1 MANERATESLVR
13 RHFEAHDGVMLEE
26 QQSASP
32 RIQKLLKGAS
42 KSGAGR
48 GYPDFIVQLS
58 DAPDLLIVIECKA
71 SHRMHESESHAR
83 PADYAVDGALLYAD
97 YLRKEFD
104 VLAIGVSGSG
114 KSVRVSHYLH
124 LNSVPSPKPVFGDKL
139 LPPADYGAG
148 YRNDPEKYRQDYDAL
163 ETYIRQLNTTLH
175 TLKVSESNRSL
186 LVSAVL
192 IALERPAF
200 AQGFAF
206 EDDPKR
212 LAKLLVESALGNLE
226 QAGVDGRR
234 LEMLRQEIGFL
245 PMAPVLTSK
254 PNALKEIVQG
264 VNEEINSFVKTHK
277 YRDVLGSIYVEF
289 LRYANSDKGLGIVL
303 TPPHITELFADLADV
318 NAESIVYDNCAG
330 TGGFLISAMK
340 RMIEDAKGN
349 KRVERRIKQSQLFGV
364 ELQPNIFAL
373 AVANMHVHQ
382 DGKSN
387 IEPGDCFDEDIVR
400 RMRKRKP
407 TVGLLNPPYKADKK
421 QDTDELRFVLN
432 NLDCLVQGGRCIA
445 LVPMQCA
452 LSTQRAVVEQKEQLM
467 RKHTLDAVLSLP
479 NELFFNSNVGVVSC
493 AMVFTAHRAHPQNKE
508 VFLGYFKDDGFQKR
522 KIGGRYDAHGHWED
536 IKEKWIT
543 HAVNHTEKAGL
554 CVNAPLSPT
563 DEWAAEAYMDT
574 DYAILTKAMFEDTLH
589 AYTTY
594 LFGSRLL
601 NQVSD
606 AAAANGRAVLDVSKW
621 RRFPIV
627 SLFSVRG
634 SKTTP
639 PREVAALPPGDHPYV
654 TTQATNNGVAGFYDH
669 HTEDGGVLTI
679 DSAVMGYCAY
689 QARPFSASDHVE
701 VLAPKFRMSPLV
713 ALFLVTLLNVEQYR
727 YNYGR
732 KCSQKRLCHTSIA
745 LPATPNDTPNW
756 HWMERFM
763 QTLPYSA
770 NLQ

>member
-1 MANERATESLVR
+1 MANERATEGLVR
-13 RHFEAHDGVMLEE
+13 RHFEAFDGVVLEE
-26 QQSASP
+26 QQSASAK
-32 RIQKLLKGAS
+32 IKKLLKGAS
-42 KSGAGR
+42 KSGVGR

-58 DAPDLLIVIECKA
+58 DAPGLLIVIECKA
-71 SHRMHESESHAR
+71 SAGMHESEPRDR
-83 PADYAVDGALLYAD
+83 PAGYAVDGALLYAD

-114 KSVRVSHYLH
+114 KRVRVSHYLH
-124 LNSVPSPKPVFGDKL
+124 LKLATSPKPVFGDEL
-139 LPPADYGAG
+139 LPPADYVAG
-148 YRNDPEKYRQDYDAL
+148 YRKDPEKYRQDYDAL
-163 ETYIRQLNTTLH
+163 EIYIRQLNTTLH

-200 AQGFAF
+200 ASGFAA
-206 EDDPKR
+206 EDDPKE
-212 LAKLLVESALGNLE
+212 LAKFIVESVLGNLE
-226 QAGVDGRR
+226 RAGVDGRR
-234 LEMLRQEIGFL
+234 LDRLRQEIGFL

-264 VNEEINSFVKTHK
+264 IDDEINSFVKTHK

-303 TPPHITELFADLADV
+303 TPPHMTELFADLAAV

-349 KRVERRIKQSQLFGV
+349 QRIEQRIKQSQLFGV
-364 ELQPNIFAL
+364 ELQPSIFAL
-373 AVANMHVHQ
+373 AVSNMHVHQ

-387 IEPGDCFDEDIVR
+387 IEPGDCFSEEIGR
-400 RMRKRKP
+400 KMRKRKP
-407 TVGLLNPPYKADKK
+407 TVGLLNPPYKADKR
-421 QDTDELRFVLN
+421 QDTEELRFVLN

-452 LSTQRAVVEQKEQLM
+452 LSTQRAVVDLKEQLM
-467 RKHTLDAVLSLP
+467 REHTLEAVLSLP

-493 AMVFTAHRAHPQNKE
+493 AMVFTAHRAHPRNKE
-508 VFLGYFKDDGFQKR
+508 VFLGYFKDDGFEKR
-522 KIGGRYDAHGHWED
+522 RVGGRCDVHGRWAE
-536 IKEKWIT
+536 IKETWLS
-543 HAVNHTEKAGL
+543 HVVNHRSRPGL
-554 CVNAPLSPT
+554 CVNATLSPT
-563 DEWAAEAYMDT
+563 DEWTAEAYMET
-574 DYAILTKAMFEDTLH
+574 DYSALTTAMFEDTLH
-589 AYTTY
+589 AYATY

-601 NQVSD
+601 NQVTS
-606 AAAANGRAVLDVSKW
+606 AAATSGRARLDVGKW
-621 RRFPIV
+621 RPFSIV
-627 SLFSVRG
+627 SLFDVRG

-639 PREVAALPPGDHPYV
+639 PRDLATLPPGDHPYV

-669 HTEDGGVLTI
+669 RTEDGGVLAI
-679 DSAVMGYCAY
+679 DSAVMGYCSY

-701 VLAPKFRMSPLV
+701 VLAPKFPMSALV

-732 KCSQKRLCHTSIA
+732 KCSQKRLRGTSIR
-745 LPATPNDTPNW
+745 LPATPGGDPDW
-756 HWMERFM
+756 RWMERFM
-763 QTLPYSA
+763 ARLPHSA
-770 NLQ
+770 NVS

>member
-1 MANERATESLVR
+1 MR
-13 RHFEAHDGVMLEE
+13 RHFEAFDGVALEE

-32 RIQKLLKGAS
+32 KIQKLLKRAS
-42 KSGAGR
+42 KSGAGP
-48 GYPDFIVQLS
+48 GYPDFILQLS
-58 DAPDLLIVIECKA
+58 AAPDLLIVIECKA
-71 SHRMHESESHAR
+71 SPRMHESESRAR

-114 KSVRVSHYLH
+114 KSVRISHYLH
-124 LNSVPSPKPVFGDKL
+124 LKSAPSPKPAFGEEL
-139 LPPADYGAG
+139 LPPANYVAG
-148 YRNDPEKYRQDYDAL
+148 YTKDPEKYRQDYDAL
-163 ETYIRQLNTTLH
+163 EIYIRQLNTKLH
-175 TLKVSESNRSL
+175 TLKVSERDRSL

-200 AQGFAF
+200 ARGFAA
-206 EDDPKR
+206 ENDPKE
-212 LAKLLVESALGNLE
+212 LAKFLVESVLGNLE

-234 LEMLRQEIGFL
+234 LDMLRQEIGFL

-254 PNALKEIVQG
+254 QSALKEVIQG
-264 VNEEINSFVKTHK
+264 IDDEINSFVKTHQ

-303 TPPHITELFADLADV
+303 TPPHITELFADLAAV
-318 NAESIVYDNCAG
+318 NADSIVYDNCAG

-349 KRVERRIKQSQLFGV
+349 QRVERRIKKSQLFGV
-364 ELQPNIFAL
+364 ELQPSIFAL

-387 IEPGDCFDEDIVR
+387 IEPGDCFNEEVVR
-400 RMRKRKP
+400 KMRRRKP

-421 QDTDELRFVLN
+421 QDTEELGFVLN
-432 NLDCLVQGGRCIA
+432 NLDCLVQGGRCVA

-467 RKHTLDAVLSLP
+467 RKHTLEAVLSLP

-493 AMVFTAHRAHPQNKE
+493 AMVFTAHRAHPQSKE
-508 VFLGYFKDDGFQKR
+508 VFLGYFKDDGFEKR
-522 KIGGRYDAHGHWED
+522 KTGGRYDVNGRWAEV
-536 IKEKWIT
+536 KEKWLA
-543 HAVNHTEKAGL
+543 HAVNGTQRAGL
-554 CVNAPLSPT
+554 CVNATLSPT

-574 DYAILTKAMFEDTLH
+574 DYSVLTKAMFEDTLH
-589 AYTTY
+589 AYATY

-601 NQVSD
+601 DQVSS
-606 AAAANGRAVLDVSKW
+606 AAATTGRPVLDVGKW
-621 RRFPIV
+621 QRFPIV
-627 SLFSVRG
+627 GLFSVHG

-639 PREVAALPPGDHPYV
+639 PRELATLPQGKYPYV
-654 TTQATNNGVAGFYDH
+654 TTQATDNGVAGFYDH
-669 HTEDGGVLTI
+669 YTEDGGVLTI
-679 DSAVMGYCAY
+679 DSAVMGYCSY
-689 QARPFSASDHVE
+689 QAQPFSASDHVE
-701 VLAPKFRMSPLV
+701 VLAPKFPMSASA

-732 KCSQKRLCHTSIA
+732 KCSQKRLRRTSVL
-745 LPATPNDTPNW
+745 LPTTSGGAPDW
-756 HWMERFM
+756 RWMERFM
-763 QTLPYSA
+763 QKLPYSS
-770 NLQ
+770 NL

>member
-1 MANERATESLVR
+1 MR
-13 RHFEAHDGVMLEE
+13 RHFEAFDGVVLEE

-32 RIQKLLKGAS
+32 KIRKLLKSAS

-48 GYPDFIVQLS
+48 GYPDFIVQLNA
-58 DAPDLLIVIECKA
+58 APALLIVIECKA
-71 SHRMHESESHAR
+71 SPRLHESKSRDR

-114 KSVRVSHYLH
+114 ESVRVSHYLH
-124 LNSVPSPKPVFGDKL
+124 LKSASSPKPAFGEEL
-139 LPPADYGAG
+139 LPPANYVAG
-148 YRNDPEKYRQDYDAL
+148 YTNDPEKYRQDYDAL
-163 ETYIRQLNTTLH
+163 EKYIRQLNTKLH
-175 TLKVSESNRSL
+175 TLKVSERDRSL

-200 AQGFAF
+200 ARGFAA
-206 EDDPKR
+206 EEDPKE
-212 LAKLLVESALGNLE
+212 LAKFLVDSVLGNLE

-234 LEMLRQEIGFL
+234 LDMLRQEIGFL

-254 PNALKEIVQG
+254 QSALKEIVQG
-264 VNEEINSFVKTHK
+264 IDDEINSFVKTHQ

-303 TPPHITELFADLADV
+303 TPPHITELFADLAAV
-318 NAESIVYDNCAG
+318 NASSIVYDNCAG

-349 KRVERRIKQSQLFGV
+349 QCIERGIKKSQLFGV
-364 ELQPNIFAL
+364 ELQPSIFAL
-373 AVANMHVHQ
+373 AVSNMHVHQ

-387 IEPGDCFDEDIVR
+387 IEPGDCFNEEIVR
-400 RMRKRKP
+400 KMRKRKP

-421 QDTDELRFVLN
+421 QDTEELSFVLN
-432 NLDCLVQGGRCIA
+432 NLDCLVQGGRCVA

-452 LSTQRAVVEQKEQLM
+452 LSTQRAVVEQKERLM
-467 RKHTLDAVLSLP
+467 RKHTLEAVLSLP

-493 AMVFTAHRAHPQNKE
+493 AMVFTAHRAHPQSKE
-508 VFLGYFKDDGFQKR
+508 VFLGYFKDDGFEKR
-522 KIGGRYDAHGHWED
+522 KIGGRYDVNGRWEQV
-536 IKEKWIT
+536 KEKWLA
-543 HAVNHTEKAGL
+543 HAVNHTQRAGL
-554 CVNAPLSPT
+554 CVNATLSPT

-574 DYAILTKAMFEDTLH
+574 DYSVLTNAMFEDTLH
-589 AYTTY
+589 AYATY

-601 NQVSD
+601 DRVSS
-606 AAAANGRAVLDVSKW
+606 AAATQGRPVLDVGKW
-621 RRFPIV
+621 QRFPIV
-627 SLFSVRG
+627 DLFSVQG

-639 PREVAALPPGDHPYV
+639 PRELATLPPGNYPYV

-669 HTEDGGVLTI
+669 YTEDGGVLTI
-679 DSAVMGYCAY
+679 DSAVMGYCSY
-689 QARPFSASDHVE
+689 QAQPFSASDHVE
-701 VLAPKFRMSPLV
+701 VLAPKFSMSGSV

-732 KCSQKRLCHTSIA
+732 KCSQRRLRRTSVL
-745 LPATPNDTPNW
+745 LPTTSGGTPDW
-756 HWMERFM
+756 HWMERFIRK
-763 QTLPYSA
+763 LPYSS
-770 NLQ
+770 NL

>member
-1 MANERATESLVR
+1 MANERATESFVR
-13 RHFEAHDGVMLEE
+13 RRFEARDGVVLEE

-42 KSGAGR
+42 KSGVGR

-124 LNSVPSPKPVFGDKL
+124 LKSAPSPKPAFGDEL
-139 LPPADYGAG
+139 LPPADYVAG

-163 ETYIRQLNTTLH
+163 ETYVRQLNITLH

-200 AQGFAF
+200 AHGFAA

-212 LAKLLVESALGNLE
+212 LAKFLVESALGNLE

-245 PMAPVLTSK
+245 PMAPVLTSRH
-254 PNALKEIVQG
+254 NALKEIVQG
-264 VNEEINSFVKTHK
+264 IDEEINSFVKTHK

-400 RMRKRKP
+400 KMRERKP

-432 NLDCLVQGGRCIA
+432 NLDCLVQGGCCIA

-508 VFLGYFKDDGFQKR
+508 VFLGYFKDDGFEKR

-574 DYAILTKAMFEDTLH
+574 DYAILTRAMFEDTLH

-601 NQVSD
+601 NRVSD
-606 AAAANGRAVLDVSKW
+606 AAAANGQAVLDVSKW

-627 SLFSVRG
+627 SLFTVRG

-669 HTEDGGVLTI
+669 YTEDGGVLTI
-679 DSAVMGYCAY
+679 DSAVMGYCSY

-701 VLAPKFRMSPLV
+701 VLAPKFRMSPLA

-732 KCSQKRLCHTSIA
+732 KCSQKRLRHTSIA

-756 HWMERFM
+756 RWMERFM

>member
-1 MANERATESLVR
+1 MR
-13 RHFEAHDGVMLEE
+13 RHFEAFDGVALEE

-32 RIQKLLKGAS
+32 KIQKLLKRAS
-42 KSGAGR
+42 KSGAGP
-48 GYPDFIVQLS
+48 GYPDFILQLS
-58 DAPDLLIVIECKA
+58 AAPDLLIVIECKA
-71 SHRMHESESHAR
+71 SPRMHESESRAR

-114 KSVRVSHYLH
+114 KSVRISHYLH
-124 LNSVPSPKPVFGDKL
+124 LKSAPSPKPAFGEEL
-139 LPPADYGAG
+139 LPPANYVAG
-148 YRNDPEKYRQDYDAL
+148 YTKDPEKYRQDYDAL
-163 ETYIRQLNTTLH
+163 EIYIRQLNTKLH
-175 TLKVSESNRSL
+175 TLKVSERDRSL

-200 AQGFAF
+200 ARGFAA
-206 EDDPKR
+206 ENDPKE
-212 LAKLLVESALGNLE
+212 LAKFLVESVLGNLE

-234 LEMLRQEIGFL
+234 LDMLRQEIGFL

-254 PNALKEIVQG
+254 QSALKEVIQG
-264 VNEEINSFVKTHK
+264 IDDEINSFVKTHQ

-303 TPPHITELFADLADV
+303 TPPHITELFADLAAV
-318 NAESIVYDNCAG
+318 NADSIVYDNCAG

-349 KRVERRIKQSQLFGV
+349 QRVERRIKKSQLFGV
-364 ELQPNIFAL
+364 ELQPSIFAL

-387 IEPGDCFDEDIVR
+387 IEPGDCFNEEVVR
-400 RMRKRKP
+400 KMRRRKP

-421 QDTDELRFVLN
+421 QDTEELGFVLN
-432 NLDCLVQGGRCIA
+432 NLDCLVQGGRCVA

-467 RKHTLDAVLSLP
+467 RKHTLEAVLSLP

-493 AMVFTAHRAHPQNKE
+493 AMVFTAHRAHPQCKE
-508 VFLGYFKDDGFQKR
+508 VFLGYFKDDGFEKR
-522 KIGGRYDAHGHWED
+522 KTGGRYDVNGRWAEV
-536 IKEKWIT
+536 KEKWLA
-543 HAVNHTEKAGL
+543 HAVNRTQRAGL
-554 CVNAPLSPT
+554 CVNATLSPT

-574 DYAILTKAMFEDTLH
+574 DYSVLTKAMFEDTLH
-589 AYTTY
+589 AYATY

-601 NQVSD
+601 DQVSS
-606 AAAANGRAVLDVSKW
+606 AAATTGRPVLDVGKW
-621 RRFPIV
+621 QRFPIV
-627 SLFSVRG
+627 GLFSVHG

-639 PREVAALPPGDHPYV
+639 PRELATLPQGKYPYV
-654 TTQATNNGVAGFYDH
+654 TTQATDNGVAGFYDH
-669 HTEDGGVLTI
+669 YTEDGGVLTI
-679 DSAVMGYCAY
+679 DSAVMGYCSY
-689 QARPFSASDHVE
+689 QAQPFSASDHVE
-701 VLAPKFRMSPLV
+701 VLAPKFPMSASA

-732 KCSQKRLCHTSIA
+732 KCSQKRLRRTSVL
-745 LPATPNDTPNW
+745 LPTTSGGAPDW
-756 HWMERFM
+756 RWMERFM
-763 QTLPYSA
+763 QKLPYSS
-770 NLQ
+770 NL